1 MTEYPLAPTSPY
13 IGGRVGMWVWGYSRR
28 YIMSEGIKMDV
39 EEVPVEEVPV
49 EEVSVEVGIPCIN
62 VTFKV
67 YVEE

>member
-1 MTEYPLAPTSPY
+1 
-13 IGGRVGMWVWGYSRR
+13 
-28 YIMSEGIKMDV
+28 MDV